1 MRALA
6 QARRLAELLRERRA
20 TPEGR
25 ARLVIERLGL
35 RAGEGCRFFGR
46 CDFGSEPYLVTL
58 GDQVM
63 LSENVRF
70 VTHDGGM
77 RVLDNMGLLPK
88 ADSFGPIRV
97 GSNVFLGMDAI
108 VLKGVT
114 IGDNVVVG
122 AGAVV
127 TRDLPGGAVYAGVP
141 ARRVRSL
148 EEYAERA
155 TACAVPTF
163 GMDPE
168 EKRAFLLERY
178 GLARASAAHDGGQPD
193 ASGTSRDGRTADGRD

>member
-6 QARRLAELLRERRA
+6 QVRRLAEMLRERRA

-25 ARLVIERLGL
+25 ARLVIGRLGL

-46 CDFGSEPYLVTL
+46 CDFGSEPYLITL
-58 GDQVM
+58 GDKVM

-77 RVLDNMGLLPK
+77 QVLDNLGLLPK
-88 ADSFGPIRV
+88 ADSFGPISV
-97 GSNVFLGMDAI
+97 GSNVFLGMDVI

-127 TRDLPGGAVYAGVP
+127 TRDLPGDAVYAGVP

-148 EEYAERA
+148 NQYAERSA
-155 TACAVPTF
+155 QVAVPTF

-178 GLARASAAHDGGQPD
+178 GLAGADGARDEGRPDEKSASDGAGV
-193 ASGTSRDGRTADGRD
+193 ADGRD